1 MAALEYFAYLNLAS
15 RQQIPKLWL
24 TRNVMLRERKHGAKH
39 TVPWSPQ
46 GWPGSLLH
54 PRALMLRCPGME
66 AHSPGLSSGYRLE
79 STKSYE
85 ILEALAREPQGQ
97 KDTN

>member
-1 MAALEYFAYLNLAS
+1 
-15 RQQIPKLWL
+15 
-24 TRNVMLRERKHGAKH
+24 MLRERKHGAKH

-46 GWPGSLLH
+46 GWHSCSGVQAWKPTLQD
-54 PRALMLRCPGME
+54 CPLGTDW
-66 AHSPGLSSGYRLE
+66 SQP
-79 STKSYE
+79 KSYE